1 MTVIYC
7 PPFKVLFVAVV
18 VVVAYRFF
26 FALNKARI
34 EQNNTNNN

>member
-1 MTVIYC
+1 MTVVYC
-7 PPFKVLFVAVV
+7 PPFKVLFVAVA

-26 FALNKARI
+26 FAPNKARI